1 MHTATNHFNGNN
13 ATPRDLR
20 SDGPA
25 AAGAG
30 RTYPVDPV
38 AVQRLKAHIDG
49 KQTAAA
55 PVQTAV
61 PSVKRADPANV
72 AAFPTKINPRR
83 YSPEVIAA
91 ARAQE
96 NVDGRRDIASV
107 LTDEVLAIWSNS
119 GLTTKLIA
127 KKSYNG
133 LIEITQSQASRY
145 LRNYRERLKAQ
156 TGTAVAQPIELV
168 ESPVA
173 HTVTS
178 EAAVAPPT
186 LAPEL
191 PAEPEAAI
199 AAAPETAVT
208 AASTGPETA
217 VVEEPVVEPFAVQK
231 PENLP
236 AWLDR
241 DYAPPRPGPG
251 DALAALAAL
260 VNNEQLRVRGSVK
273 LNLEIEFG
281 D

>member
-199 AAAPETAVT
+199 AAAPETAV
-208 AASTGPETA
+208 S
-217 VVEEPVVEPFAVQK
+217 EEPVVEPFAVQK